1 MKAHLRPVASPIGRF
16 AQHALPICLALAL
29 VACSKTP
36 STAVDANSAA
46 SATVQSFNADVAKLP
61 FMGQTQSLED
71 AQRGLIAKPTGQIK
85 NAAGKVIWD
94 FDAFNFLQGPAPSTV
109 NPSLWK
115 QAIQNNQVGLF
126 KVVDG
131 IYQLRGFDLANMTLI
146 EGKTGWIVV
155 DTLTSEETARFAIE
169 FARQHLGNKP
179 ITGIVFTHS
188 HIDHFGG
195 VLGLVSA
202 KEVKEK
208 NIPVVAPEGFMEEAT
223 SENVLVG
230 PAMGRRSIYMY
241 GNTLPRNAEGLVD
254 NGLGKAV
261 AYGTVGIL
269 PPTVLVKGKA
279 QTVSLDGLDF
289 EFHNVPGSE
298 APAEFV
304 FYLPQYKAFGAAELF
319 GHTLH
324 NLYTLRG
331 AKVRDALK
339 WSNYMNDAMQYAA
352 DAEVSFHQHNWPVW
366 GKANIANFMEKQ
378 RDTYKFLH
386 DQTVHDLNQGQ
397 TASEIADSL
406 KLPKSLNEFMSTRGY
421 YGTVSHN
428 VKAIYQFYMGWYDAN
443 PANLNPLPP
452 VEQAKRYVEL
462 AGGESNLLKA
472 AQVAYDKGEYRWSAE
487 LLKHA
492 VYANPDSKPARELQA
507 KCFEQM
513 GYMAESGPWR
523 NVYLT
528 GARELRQGA
537 PKDAIKRSQL
547 LNMLEQTPVERFLEA
562 MSAAVNADKAEGE
575 DLTINLS
582 FSDTGE
588 NYVLHIKNS
597 VLHHT
602 LAPRSKDAAGTLVL
616 TKPFFLQM
624 MIGEAGA
631 KDLLLS
637 DQTKIEGSTL
647 KVGKFFGMLDKAEG
661 NFNIVTP

>member
-1 MKAHLRPVASPIGRF
+1 MKAPMSPVTTPIGRF
-16 AQHALPICLALAL
+16 AQHTLPLGLLLALA
-29 VACSKTP
+29 ACSKTP
-36 STAVDANSAA
+36 STAVDTHSAA
-46 SATVQSFNADVAKLP
+46 SATVQTVNADVAKLP
-61 FMGQTQSLED
+61 FMDQNQSLED
-71 AQRGLIAKPTGQIK
+71 AQRGLVAKPTGQIK

-155 DTLTSEETARFAIE
+155 DTLTSEETARYAID
-169 FARQHLGNKP
+169 FARKHLGNKP

-202 KEVKEK
+202 KEVKER

-230 PAMGRRSIYMY
+230 PAMARRSIYMY
-241 GNTLPRNAEGLVD
+241 GNTLPRSAEGLVD

-386 DQTVHDLNQGQ
+386 DQTVHQLNQGL
-397 TASEIADSL
+397 TASEISEAV

-428 VKAIYQFYMGWYDAN
+428 VKAVYQFYMGWYDAN

-452 VEQAKRYVEL
+452 VEQAKRYVAL
-462 AGGESNLLKA
+462 AGGESNVLKA
-472 AQVAYDKGEYRWSAE
+472 AQAAYDKGEYRWSAE

-507 KCFEQM
+507 QCFEQM

-528 GARELRQGA
+528 GAKELRQGA
-537 PKDAIKRSQL
+537 PKDAIKRNQL

-562 MSAAVNADKAEGE
+562 MSAAVNAEKAEGE

-602 LAPRSKDAAGTLVL
+602 LAPRSKEAAGTLVL